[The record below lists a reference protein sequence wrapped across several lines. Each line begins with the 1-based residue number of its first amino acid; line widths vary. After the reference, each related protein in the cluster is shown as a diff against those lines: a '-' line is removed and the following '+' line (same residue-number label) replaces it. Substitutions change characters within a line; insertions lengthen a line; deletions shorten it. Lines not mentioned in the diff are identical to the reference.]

1 MTTLLL
7 TILLANPITRI
18 YDVSDLITPPP
29 QFTNAPNFSISTG
42 IYGSF
47 PIIVT
52 NEKIVRMSNKKKLE
66 NMVYEIAE
74 SMDEYDATV
83 RWWGNSMMV
92 TGSRELHRKVQ

>member
-1 MTTLLL
+1 MTPILL

-92 TGSRELHRKVQ
+92 TGSKELHGRVQ